1 MKWNTTLV
9 AVLVFFLFGA
19 PLAQAET
26 HRWEIDQDH
35 SNIYFDVRHTFVTV
49 RGLFENFSG
58 TVIFDSADITVG
70 RFDFSVD
77 VTSINTNINRRD
89 DHLRSDDFF
98 DTRKFPRMTFTTI
111 AIEHLHGDDYL
122 LEGYLTVKDV
132 TRRVALPLTY
142 YGQRENPLKKGE
154 LVAGFEIAFTLDRL
168 EYNVGSGKFFEMG
181 VVGQEVEVLVA
192 LEVLRDK

>member
-132 TRRVALPLTY
+132 TRRAALPLTY